1 MEMPNLIVLFAR
13 VVDAGSF
20 SEASRALGQSPSA
33 VSKQI
38 ARLEDSVG
46 VCLLVRSKSGVTLT
60 EEGQAFYEHCA
71 EIRRGID
78 AAEELIVSFSYH
90 PKGLLHVAATVEV
103 TLPPLNCSAG
113 RARGMVS
120 VNNRRDSISRNAKVT
135 KTRSSQQCQRREG

>member
-113 RARGMVS
+113 RARDMVFCCKTHG
-120 VNNRRDSISRNAKVT
+120 SILKNAMVMKIRTPV
-135 KTRSSQQCQRREG
+135 QH